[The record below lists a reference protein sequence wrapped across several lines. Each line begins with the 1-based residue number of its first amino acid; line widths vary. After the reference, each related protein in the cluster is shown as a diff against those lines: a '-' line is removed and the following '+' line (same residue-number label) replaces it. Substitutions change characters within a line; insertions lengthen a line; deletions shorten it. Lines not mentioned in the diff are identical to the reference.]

1 MAITD
6 LYRPIEIS
14 QTEKDIIVESFSNPV
29 IKKYLQSMA
38 LEDTKELVAFS
49 AISNQDSEISKAVA
63 NVQGKL
69 SVLSTLLSINKE

>member
-6 LYRPIEIS
+6 LYKPIEIS